1 MYRFAASGLVVAVC
15 AAIGFA
21 DSTAPQPPSKS
32 KSAAKAA
39 TPQRP
44 SIIIAP
50 LSPDVLAEAVKEE
63 QKACTR
69 RLDACAKLREIAAAK
84 NNDALLQ
91 QIDDLEKQAVEICQ
105 ARVARLGVR
114 STATRRSVPTTEPAF
129 DAAKVAPP
137 VAIDNGGGK

>member
-1 MYRFAASGLVVAVC
+1 MNRIAVGGLAAACLAAGVAFGDGPKSEPK
-15 AAIGFA
+15 AAV
-21 DSTAPQPPSKS
+21 
-32 KSAAKAA
+32 KAA

-50 LSPDVLAEAVKEE
+50 LTADVLAEAVRDE

-91 QIDDLEKQAVEICQ
+91 QIDDLEKQAVELCQ
-105 ARVARLGVR
+105 ARVARMGVR
-114 STATRRSVPTTEPAF
+114 GTAARREPATDLPPL
-129 DAAKVAPP
+129 DAATVAPP
-137 VAIDNGGGK
+137 APTEGGK